1 MPSVRSG
8 KAVYPVRHAAQY
20 IFTVLVGRYLGLLSK
35 EVLLNC
41 LQRVHAFVRTPLHA
55 FTVELQEASPAHPI
69 RTAAVYFGAQVQQC
83 SEHWCILNLSSHCCS
98 FTFCV
103 ACWFLASG
111 GFRIHVSAYFG

>member
-41 LQRVHAFVRTPLHA
+41 LQRVHA
-55 FTVELQEASPAHPI
+55 
-69 RTAAVYFGAQVQQC
+69 
-83 SEHWCILNLSSHCCS
+83 LS
-98 FTFCV
+98 
-103 ACWFLASG
+103 L
-111 GFRIHVSAYFG
+111 IHI